1 MLELKSSHLLTIEVG
16 LENKTESSIRV
27 DLIAFE
33 LLDVDF
39 EKQKGESDES
49 AIKLTRSF

>member
-1 MLELKSSHLLTIEVG
+1 MRIISKSSHLLKIEVG

-33 LLDVDF
+33 LLEVDVMKDSCSVF
-39 EKQKGESDES
+39 ELMEDE
-49 AIKLTRSF
+49 